1 MTGSP
6 IRADVGPCAGALA
19 VGARPIRVEGRGGLT
34 TAALGERNGTTAMAP
49 VGRPDGTAAVVLGA
63 LAAAVGVPVLAW
75 CGALEA
81 LWKGDPGDQV
91 GVAEGV
97 GAFVGVGVAEGV
109 GENVG
114 DGLVCAF
121 ATSACEDTAI
131 ASVMNATKR
140 QAISFTSG

>member
-1 MTGSP
+1 
-6 IRADVGPCAGALA
+6 
-19 VGARPIRVEGRGGLT
+19 
-34 TAALGERNGTTAMAP
+34 
-49 VGRPDGTAAVVLGA
+49 VGRPDGTAAVVLGT
-63 LAAAVGVPVLAW
+63 LAAAVGVPVRAW

-81 LWKGDPGDQV
+81 LWKGEPGDQV

-121 ATSACEDTAI
+121 ATSACEDRAI

>member
-75 CGALEA
+75 CGAFEA

-114 DGLVCAF
+114 DGLV
-121 ATSACEDTAI
+121 
-131 ASVMNATKR
+131 
-140 QAISFTSG
+140 